1 LINIGRDADLFIV
14 EALSFDKRI
23 SQHLDYAALLANE
36 ARIGARRIILT
47 HLGPEMLARMADARH
62 EIAADGLV
70 VDV

>member
-1 LINIGRDADLFIV
+1 LAELGRGADLFIV

-36 ARIGARRIILT
+36 ARIGAKRIILT
-47 HLGPEMLARMADARH
+47 HLGPEMLSRAQEARH
-62 EIAADGLV
+62 EIASDGLV